1 LKAIL
6 RRIKAKVMSQAE
18 AGEAA
23 FQADKAQCESQWHDF
38 EARVRI
44 YFATLCKQIKQDV
57 AAARATAWR
66 EAVDVFY
73 GGATKFVATRRA
85 DLDAAVKRIKA
96 DAAEAETMACSSSA
110 GGPRLANV

>member
-1 LKAIL
+1 
-6 RRIKAKVMSQAE
+6 M
-18 AGEAA
+18 
-23 FQADKAQCESQWHDF
+23 
-38 EARVRI
+38 
-44 YFATLCKQIKQDV
+44 
-57 AAARATAWR
+57 
-66 EAVDVFY
+66 FY